1 MLTQEEFEILVL
13 LYAANIDGN
22 LHEDEME
29 ALLNKFDA
37 ATFEK
42 MHKQFKK
49 MSDMEVL
56 ACIKENKEK
65 YVSSDADRQQ
75 LMDSIRDVIMADRR
89 QAAREGHLLRVI
101 SKLLN

>member
-1 MLTQEEFEILVL
+1 
-13 LYAANIDGN
+13 
-22 LHEDEME
+22 
-29 ALLNKFDA
+29 
-37 ATFEK
+37 
-42 MHKQFKK
+42 